1 MSNIQHKPLCISYL
15 PPPQLAGKLLTSA
28 KTWLTIGLLSA
39 TAMLFSSCN
48 KDNGSDADNTV
59 KAVFV
64 FEPSSFFIC
73 SAEDVESSIAT
84 HKEKQTTYTIS
95 VDGQEIAKVAVADII
110 SLTPDAE
117 KFPTF
122 TASIGNADFK
132 TFTVTVTATD
142 IDTSIT
148 AQFPITLMANTTTNV
163 DYNLEW
169 IKGMIHVQNLYT
181 FWIKPIDVK
190 DTTVLRFT
198 FDGAST
204 AENSAIYF
212 DYTLTTIDG
221 NYVSANKGISNVAEY
236 GRMGKTGYNCAK
248 THYNAM
254 FCIENFTDE
263 YIRQAKLWKKPKG
276 ATDWTLEPDFYIW

>member
-1 MSNIQHKPLCISYL
+1 
-15 PPPQLAGKLLTSA
+15 
-28 KTWLTIGLLSA
+28 
-39 TAMLFSSCN
+39 MLFSSCN
-48 KDNGSDADNTV
+48 KDNDADNTV

-132 TFTVTVTATD
+132 TFTVAVTYTD

-148 AQFPITLMANTTTNV
+148 AQFPITLLANITTNV

-169 IKGMIHVQNLYT
+169 IKGWNHAQNMYT
-181 FWIKPIDVK
+181 FWIKRIDVQ

-204 AENSAIYF
+204 AENSTIYF

-221 NYVSANKGISNVAEY
+221 NYVSAENGIKASDW
-236 GRMGKTGYNCAK
+236 GRMGYTGRNCAQ
-248 THYNAM
+248 THYNVL
-254 FCIENFTDE
+254 FNIENFTDE
-263 YIRQAKLWKKPKG
+263 HIRQAKLWKKPKG
-276 ATDWTLEPDFYIW
+276 ATDWTLDPDFYIW